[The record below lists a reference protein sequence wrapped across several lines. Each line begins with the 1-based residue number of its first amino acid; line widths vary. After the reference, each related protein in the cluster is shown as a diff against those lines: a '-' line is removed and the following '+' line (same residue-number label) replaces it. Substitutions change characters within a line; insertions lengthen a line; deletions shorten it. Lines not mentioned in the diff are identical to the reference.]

1 MKGKITAAIAFFL
14 FFSTF
19 FILRGEE
26 NKPQK
31 GLKPI
36 TSQDYSSKPRL
47 HPPIT
52 LLDEDGRPV
61 LKTSKPVSTRK
72 TCGKCHDYDF
82 ITSAY
87 HFQQGAN
94 EWSVDWGDKNGERGS
109 ISPGMFGRQYD
120 YPYYH
125 MTPPGWKEHG
135 FLFEYGR
142 PNWALQCGIC
152 HLGGGPTEFSFWG
165 KRLDTIPEEQVK
177 EMDPDFYYW
186 DRKSNL
192 FRKWSW
198 KRSGVREANCLVC
211 HSPDYSKA
219 IQDQRTTGHGIFKTP
234 HFSSSTSAGLI
245 TTGIVKGVSEDGR
258 VIYNP
263 EAFYP
268 DGRVKPQ
275 YLNISGAFA
284 RKDACLQCHA
294 APVRDGHV
302 DPWYNYPVVR
312 TINRG
317 VLRKGFVWSGKN
329 ISEVKDNIEGK
340 ENLNFPWDVHARA
353 GLTCLDCHVMGNSPG
368 GKNYSVAE
376 YLKRPDHNFGKGH
389 PLTWRVRT
397 DLDFTVKRCS
407 ACHDARAKGHDW
419 LPEKE
424 LHLRKVSCEAC
435 HMPKNHYWMLNSF
448 NFALPRTAPFSKG
461 VKAEGACG
469 DAPQRFT
476 ILGVEGNPIEDPGA
490 KIVGFYPLY
499 IPRRLEKNGERKIV
513 PYGVTF
519 SLHWV
524 DDATGNRVYFSQI
537 LNAFFVRKG
546 DVWVPK
552 KEVLEVFDSNG
563 NGKIEDEEALFDT
576 PEKVA
581 LGERLLKAQG
591 VKDPQLE
598 IVAIPNTLAH
608 NIAPKEKAIKSCDAC
623 HSNNS
628 RIFNQGKY
636 SRVIFDRPVLFKR
649 SYIYNKDY
657 RGIEIAKVEG
667 GKTVWTNQYLLAD
680 FHLLGAIK
688 PEAEASRAMKMAES
702 LGLVVL
708 VLTLVGIL
716 FHIMGRVIIPKK

>member
-1 MKGKITAAIAFFL
+1 MRKFL
-14 FFSTF
+14 PLFLIVF
-19 FILRGEE
+19 L
-26 NKPQK
+26 
-31 GLKPI
+31 GLWGVLSSGTNSGNRKLTPI
-36 TSQDYSSKPRL
+36 TLKDYFHAPNM
-47 HPPIT
+47 HPVIK
-52 LLDEDGRPV
+52 LLDEDGNPV
-61 LKTSKPVSTRK
+61 IKTGKPVSTRK
-72 TCGKCHDYDF
+72 TCGQCHDYDF

-94 EWSVDWGDKNGERGS
+94 EWDVEWGNKNKEVGS

-125 MTPPGWKEHG
+125 MTPPDWKKYG

-152 HLGGGPTEFSFWG
+152 HLGGGPTEFSFSG
-165 KRLDTIPEEQVK
+165 KRLDTIPEGQVK

-186 DRKSNL
+186 DRKSNV
-192 FRKWSW
+192 FRKWDW

-211 HSPDYSKA
+211 HTPNYSKG
-219 IQDQRTTGHGIFKTP
+219 IQDQRTTGHGMFKVP

-245 TTGIVKGVSEDGR
+245 TTGVVEKVTDDGR

-263 EAFYP
+263 RAFYP
-268 DGRVKPQ
+268 DGRVKPE
-275 YLNISGAFA
+275 YLRITGSFA

-294 APVRDGHV
+294 APVINGHV
-302 DPWYNYPVVR
+302 NPWYNYPVVK
-312 TINRG
+312 TVNRG

-329 ISEVKDNIEGK
+329 ISQIRDNIKDK
-340 ENLNFPWDVHARA
+340 EKLNFPWDVHAKA
-353 GLTCLDCHVMGNSPG
+353 GLECLDCHVMGNTPQS
-368 GKNYSVAE
+368 SSFTE
-376 YLKRPDHNFGKGH
+376 YVKRPNHNFGKGH

-397 DLDFTVKRCS
+397 DLDFTVKRCG
-407 ACHDARAKGHDW
+407 ACHDAEKEGHDW

-424 LHLRKVSCEAC
+424 LHLKKVSCETC
-435 HMPKNHYWMLNSF
+435 HMPRNHYWMLNSF
-448 NFALPRTAPFSKG
+448 NFAFPYTEPFSKG
-461 VKAEGACG
+461 VKVERACG

-476 ILGVEGNPIEDPGA
+476 ILGVKGNPLTDHNAEIT
-490 KIVGFYPLY
+490 GFYPLY
-499 IPRRLEKNGERKIV
+499 IPRNLEKNGEKKIV

-552 KEVLEVFDSNG
+552 KEVLKVFDANRD
-563 NGKIEDEEALFDT
+563 GKIDDEEALFDT
-576 PEKVA
+576 QEKVA
-581 LGERLLKAQG
+581 LARKLLKAQG

-598 IVAIPNTLAH
+598 IVAIPNTLVH
-608 NIAPKEKAIKSCDAC
+608 NIAPKEQAIKSCDTC
-623 HSNNS
+623 HSDNS

-649 SYIYNKDY
+649 SYIYNVGY
-657 RGIEIAKVEG
+657 RGIEIARVKD
-667 GKTVWTNQYLLAD
+667 GKTLWTNEYLLKD
-680 FHLLGAIK
+680 YHLVGALA
-688 PEAEASRAMKMAES
+688 PESEASRALKAVEV

-708 VLTLVGIL
+708 IFTLAGVL

>member
-1 MKGKITAAIAFFL
+1 MRRFFPL
-14 FFSTF
+14 
-19 FILRGEE
+19 FILFWGLWGILFSASSGRSE
-26 NKPQK
+26 NRR
-31 GLKPI
+31 LTPI
-36 TSQDYSSKPRL
+36 TSKDYFHAPNM
-47 HPPIT
+47 HPVIK
-52 LLDEDGRPV
+52 LLDEDGNPV
-61 LKTSKPVSTRK
+61 IKTGKPVSTRK
-72 TCGKCHDYDF
+72 TCGQCHDYDF

-94 EWSVDWGDKNGERGS
+94 EWDVKWGIKNKEVGS

-125 MTPPGWKEHG
+125 MTPPDWKKYG

-152 HLGGGPTEFSFWG
+152 HLGGGPTEFSFSG
-165 KRLDTIPEEQVK
+165 KRLDTIPEERVK

-186 DRKSNL
+186 DRKSNV

-211 HSPDYSKA
+211 HTPNYSKG
-219 IQDQRTTGHGIFKTP
+219 IQDQRTTGHGMFKIP
-234 HFSSSTSAGLI
+234 HFASSTSAGLI
-245 TTGIVKGVSEDGR
+245 TTGVVKKVTDDGR

-263 EAFYP
+263 KAFYS
-268 DGRVKPQ
+268 DGRVKPE
-275 YLNISGAFA
+275 YLRITGSFA

-294 APVRDGHV
+294 APVINGHV

-312 TINRG
+312 TVNRG
-317 VLRKGFVWSGKN
+317 VLRKGFVWSGEN
-329 ISEVKDNIEGK
+329 ISETKDNIKDK
-340 ENLNFPWDVHARA
+340 EKLNFPWDVHAKA
-353 GLTCLDCHVMGNSPG
+353 GLACLDCHVMGNSPQ
-368 GKNYSVAE
+368 SSSFTE
-376 YLKRPDHNFGKGH
+376 YVKRPDHNFGKGH

-407 ACHDARAKGHDW
+407 ACHDAEKEGHDW

-424 LHLRKVSCEAC
+424 LHLKKVSCETC

-448 NFALPRTAPFSKG
+448 NFAFPYTEPFSKG
-461 VKAEGACG
+461 VKVERACG

-476 ILGVEGNPIEDPGA
+476 ILGVKGNPIADPNA
-490 KIVGFYPLY
+490 EITGFYPLY
-499 IPRRLEKNGERKIV
+499 IPRALEKDGEKKIV

-546 DVWVPK
+546 DIWVPK
-552 KEVLEVFDSNG
+552 KEVLEVFDANKD
-563 NGKIEDEEALFDT
+563 GKIDDEEALFDT
-576 PEKVA
+576 EEKVTLA
-581 LGERLLKAQG
+581 QKLLKAQG

-608 NIAPKEKAIKSCDAC
+608 NIAPKEQAIRSCDAC

-628 RIFNQGKY
+628 RIFNQGEY

-649 SYIYNKDY
+649 SYIYNVDY
-657 RGIEIAKVEG
+657 RGIEIAKVKD
-667 GKTVWTNQYLLAD
+667 GKTVWTNEYLLKD
-680 FHLLGAIK
+680 YHLVGALA
-688 PEAEASRAMKMAES
+688 PEEESSRALKAVEV

-708 VLTLVGIL
+708 IFTLAGVL